1 MSGVIC
7 HFLQIFSFMLR
18 LKRLSWV
25 LRDIWFHLKHIG
37 EISSSI
43 VLFIYLFIYL
53 FIFFFVIPYMSVKT
67 VSHCLLPLSLSVGG
81 VVTTL

>member
-43 VLFIYLFIYL
+43 VLFIYLFI
-53 FIFFFVIPYMSVKT
+53 FFFVIPYMSVKT